1 VPELDHHAFLRLLA
15 ESLAA
20 SLASGGNSILVH
32 VSPQPDGPA
41 VGILPVDGAAP
52 AEYLL
57 GTVAPAGWSAMGVAT
72 HGRAGPLS
80 GHGPSSPAEVVVLV
94 PRTGDIVGHVRHGG
108 EVITDPAAY
117 GLTLD
122 CLQRAL
128 GLPTAPP
135 QVPAVQLVA
144 TALLEAVV
152 YSGDPVAA
160 LALLDAGTDWSALGW
175 ERLRQLVA
183 CGRWFEPTLAP
194 EDAAWFDE
202 GGFSRWAL
210 SDRPTMPALLS
221 RVADVAGFAE
231 ARRCAGVLHD
241 MGVDVDPSTLPARR
255 ERRRRRAG

>member
-20 SLASGGNSILVH
+20 SLASGGSSVLVH

-41 VGILPVDGAAP
+41 VGFLPLDGAAP
-52 AEYLL
+52 
-57 GTVAPAGWSAMGVAT
+57 
-72 HGRAGPLS
+72 
-80 GHGPSSPAEVVVLV
+80 
-94 PRTGDIVGHVRHGG
+94 
-108 EVITDPAAY
+108 AY

-135 QVPAVQLVA
+135 QVSAVQLVA

-152 YSGDPVAA
+152 DSGDPVPA
-160 LALLDAGTDWSALGW
+160 LALLDAGTNWSALGW

-183 CGRWFEPTLAP
+183 DGRWFEPTLAP

-210 SDRPTMPALLS
+210 SDRPTLPAAEPGRRGGGLRRGAPLRRRAS
-221 RVADVAGFAE
+221 RHGC
-231 ARRCAGVLHD
+231 RRRSID
-241 MGVDVDPSTLPARR
+241 LPARR